1 MDINGLIFGRSVYFH
16 IDVCLSSF
24 CFDRGLI
31 FGAFATIDQDKLI
44 FTNKEKVYQLWNLN
58 RLLSSKKASL
68 KIFKVL

>member
-44 FTNKEKVYQLWNLN
+44 FTNREKAY
-58 RLLSSKKASL
+58 
-68 KIFKVL
+68 